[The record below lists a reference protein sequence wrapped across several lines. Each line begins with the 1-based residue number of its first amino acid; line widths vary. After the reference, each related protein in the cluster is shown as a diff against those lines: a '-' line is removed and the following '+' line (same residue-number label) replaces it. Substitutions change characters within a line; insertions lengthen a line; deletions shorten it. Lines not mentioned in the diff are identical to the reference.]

1 MNSSSLYIL
10 VNHGSRENS
19 ALKGLDRLIEQI
31 NHELYTQGFLI
42 DHVSLEFSEIPLA
55 QAIEQIVLKR
65 SDNSLGRVNI
75 LPLFLSS
82 GVHLTQDIPAELAKV
97 KIRLRK
103 QVTIELLPHLGS
115 FSAMPKL
122 LEQIFVENSS
132 NLAKRILLVHGSRLS
147 SANLESLALAKQL
160 QSGVAFWSIEPG
172 LDNIIERLMIAE
184 NISSIAI
191 LPYFLFDGGII
202 ASVQTKVKEFALKYQ
217 DVDFH
222 LTPTL
227 GHNSELSSLIAQA
240 IKTNEQ
246 NFQYFP

>member
-1 MNSSSLYIL
+1 MNPSSLYIL
-10 VNHGSRENS
+10 VNHGSRESS

-31 NHELYTQGFLI
+31 NNKLYTQGFLI
-42 DHVSLEFSEIPLA
+42 DHVSLEFSEVPLA
-55 QAIEQIVLKR
+55 QAIEQIVLKK
-65 SDNSLGRVNI
+65 SDHLLRRVNI

-82 GVHLTQDIPAELAKV
+82 GVHLQQDIPAELAKAKV
-97 KIRLRK
+97 RLSK
-103 QVTIELLPHLGS
+103 KVTIELLPHLGS

-160 QSGVAFWSIEPG
+160 QSGVAFWSIEPS
-172 LDNIIERLMIAE
+172 LDNIIERLIAE

-191 LPYFLFDGGII
+191 LPYFLFDGGIT

-217 DVDFH
+217 DVDFQ

-227 GHNSELSSLIAQA
+227 GHNSQLSSLIAQA

-246 NFQYFP
+246 NSQYLR